1 MEQSTFDLALV
12 DYRLPDLTGIRL
24 LEAINDLA
32 NDTAVIL
39 LTGQGSEAIAA
50 QAIKSGAADYLVKR
64 DITAESLAAVIG
76 QARHSLE
83 RSRQDRRMV
92 KHLTHERSE
101 VDHFMRSLS
110 HDMSAN
116 LMVLEHSFDRLK
128 HHFAHPDG
136 GFDGVIHVEAC
147 LKESKRYLDDLHTL
161 AKTGSVSMEPQ
172 RVELDQLVADVLL
185 ELAPLIDAQRVLVDV
200 DAGLPVVS
208 CNSTRVRQVVSNL
221 LRNALKHGCD
231 PNSPRIEIS
240 SPRASDRSLPPGRAW
255 LRIYDNGRGIP
266 PESQQEIFLPG
277 RRLASAGVAGT
288 GMGLAIVKRIVDDCG
303 GSIAVES
310 NGRRG
315 TAFWVALPTA

>member
-1 MEQSTFDLALV
+1 MITATFTPVRTSVRPLRVLIVDDSETDVDWISRLLRLEFGDRVEISEADTGASAIERMEQSTFDLALV

-172 RVELDQLVADVLL
+172 RVELDQLVSDVLL
-185 ELAPLIDAQRVLVDV
+185 
-200 DAGLPVVS
+200 
-208 CNSTRVRQVVSNL
+208 
-221 LRNALKHGCD
+221 
-231 PNSPRIEIS
+231 
-240 SPRASDRSLPPGRAW
+240 
-255 LRIYDNGRGIP
+255 
-266 PESQQEIFLPG
+266 
-277 RRLASAGVAGT
+277 
-288 GMGLAIVKRIVDDCG
+288 
-303 GSIAVES
+303 
-310 NGRRG
+310 
-315 TAFWVALPTA
+315 